1 MHCDEEQSDCD
12 VERDMDCDEELEH
25 DEEGDYNEQQ
35 HENSERDYANV
46 EVLYDYNSV
55 QKLCCV

>member
-1 MHCDEEQSDCD
+1 
-12 VERDMDCDEELEH
+12 MDCDEELEH

-35 HENSERDYANV
+35 YEKSETDYAIV

-55 QKLCCV
+55 QKLLCLDIK

>member
-1 MHCDEEQSDCD
+1 
-12 VERDMDCDEELEH
+12 MDCDEELEH

-35 HENSERDYANV
+35 YENSEILCYM